1 MIGYGTLLECLD
13 DPDIEKVLTVGR
25 RKVDIE
31 HAKLEQHE
39 HDDFT
44 DFSSIADVLTGYDAC
59 LWCLGISSS
68 GMSEEKYR
76 RITVDFTLAAAE
88 VLKAQNPSM
97 VVCFISGAGTNRDSR
112 QMWARVKAEAE
123 DKLAEVG
130 FEAVYNFRPAGIIPE
145 RGARSGVASYRAVY
159 ALTAPFHGLLKGWK
173 TYVTSTPQLG
183 RAMIRAARG
192 EAKKTTLENIDI
204 CALGA

>member
-13 DPDIEKVLTVGR
+13 DPGIEKVLTVGR
-25 RKVDIE
+25 RKADVD
-31 HAKLEQHE
+31 HSKLEQVE
-39 HDDFT
+39 HGDFT

-59 LWCLGISSS
+59 LWCLGISSG

-76 RITVDFTLAAAE
+76 KITVDFTLAAAE
-88 VLKAQNPSM
+88 VLKAQNSEM

-123 DKLAEVG
+123 DRLAEVG

-145 RGARSGVASYRAVY
+145 RGARSGVASYRAAY
-159 ALTAPFHGLLKGWK
+159 ALTAPLHGLLKRWK

-192 EAKKTTLENIDI
+192 EATKTTLENIDI